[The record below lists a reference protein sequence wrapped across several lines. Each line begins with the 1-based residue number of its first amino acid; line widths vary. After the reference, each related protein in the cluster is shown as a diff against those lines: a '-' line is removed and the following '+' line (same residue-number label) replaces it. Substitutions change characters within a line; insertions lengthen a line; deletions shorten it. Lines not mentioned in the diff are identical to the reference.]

1 MTGTGPILS
10 LGIRPVCP
18 LRTCP
23 SRMSRGPAMPAWFT
37 LTGPRRTFQLKRL
50 PLRTSQDEVEACR
63 HVGMTSTRVASS
75 ADALGQLLNIVALLV
90 VLSGTALGVFGLV
103 AAHAAST
110 GLSGSGRLVVGIAG
124 WGTAVSVLIVVF
136 SVVGSV
142 GLAAAGYVLR
152 LLAAIHTQL
161 EAANKLRGQSSPG
174 IVHPSPAPIP
184 TISTSQSGV

>member
-1 MTGTGPILS
+1 
-10 LGIRPVCP
+10 
-18 LRTCP
+18 
-23 SRMSRGPAMPAWFT
+23 
-37 LTGPRRTFQLKRL
+37 
-50 PLRTSQDEVEACR
+50 
-63 HVGMTSTRVASS
+63 MTSTRVASS

-142 GLAAAGYVLR
+142 GLAAAGYVA
-152 LLAAIHTQL
+152 LLT
-161 EAANKLRGQSSPG
+161 
-174 IVHPSPAPIP
+174 HPWAP
-184 TISTSQSGV
+184 